1 MMWSKVYSVFLAFL
15 CFFCH
20 CVVCPSSYGFWIPL
34 WYIQSPLSLN
44 FKSLIFSID
53 FETSGLF
60 FFNCMYI
67 IYYIIHLKRQL
78 LLFKESKYSQDKKQT
93 ICISLLCISTLCN
106 NCLFYN
112 KGLFYLFVSFNFL
125 DSIKTPPPLPPND
138 CFLFEIIL
146 KDKNKSVS
154 MFTFDALRAGE

>member
-1 MMWSKVYSVFLAFL
+1 MILKHQDY
-15 CFFCH
+15 FF
-20 CVVCPSSYGFWIPL
+20 V
-34 WYIQSPLSLN
+34 
-44 FKSLIFSID
+44 
-53 FETSGLF
+53 
-60 FFNCMYI
+60 NCMYI

-125 DSIKTPPPLPPND
+125 DSIKTPPPHTPQWLFPFWNNIKRQKQISFNVYVWRTTCRGIRLGIWRFKVHFCWHRYGRGD
-138 CFLFEIIL
+138 RNCSRWYFFLLLLI
-146 KDKNKSVS
+146 S
-154 MFTFDALRAGE
+154 